1 MRKCQRTTS
10 WLCILIHPG
19 IYSSRQ
25 LHNLDMTV
33 VSGKTRY
40 KHIYVYGSNVYRL
53 ILQKK
58 LIGQGK
64 CGIVNLWIDVCRTG
78 AILPVSHFFCR
89 IDFAQRTSLFHIYL
103 FSARPVSERKR
114 LHQKEELRKKINT
127 DGRQR
132 ASNQPDY
139 RDCTEVHNNNDT
151 KNLNTKLRCIRWK
164 VNFVK

>member
-1 MRKCQRTTS
+1 
-10 WLCILIHPG
+10 
-19 IYSSRQ
+19 
-25 LHNLDMTV
+25 MTV

-103 FSARPVSERKR
+103 FSARPVCERKR
-114 LHQKEELRKKINT
+114 LHQKEELRKKSTPMDDRELPTNPTTGTARKNIIMI
-127 DGRQR
+127 R
-132 ASNQPDY
+132 
-139 RDCTEVHNNNDT
+139 E
-151 KNLNTKLRCIRWK
+151 NLNTKLRCIGELS
-164 VNFVK
+164 VEGELCNIASSFN